1 MRVSNVFVKGL
12 IQLLVEMDGVGAK
25 DNKIL
30 VLGAT
35 NRPEILDAA
44 LRRPGRFDRI
54 VSIELPDLRGR
65 EEILRIH
72 GQNRPWES
80 TEEYDKII
88 KHTAAITPSMSGADL
103 ANLMNEAAILMI
115 RNKSK
120 YMGMSEF
127 GSAAEKIMNGLPTAP
142 VEDEKMRRRLVYL
155 EACRAA
161 VAMDLP
167 DYARVLKVTTVA
179 RGGHYTRTQL
189 VRSESRAF
197 RSELMT
203 KSEAIGEIAA
213 KFSGR
218 LAEEIFVGADR
229 ASLSTEADLQHAT
242 LLAKDLVMKYGSTFG
257 YVRCTH
263 MHFQS
268 IAMDG

>member
-1 MRVSNVFVKGL
+1 
-12 IQLLVEMDGVGAK
+12 MDGVGAK

-80 TEEYDKII
+80 AAECDRII

-120 YMGMSEF
+120 YIGMSEV

-142 VEDEKMRRRLVYL
+142 VEDEKMHRRLVYL
-155 EACRAA
+155 EACRAV
-161 VAMDLP
+161 VAMELP
-167 DYARVLKVTTVA
+167 DYDRVLKV
-179 RGGHYTRTQL
+179 
-189 VRSESRAF
+189 
-197 RSELMT
+197 
-203 KSEAIGEIAA
+203 
-213 KFSGR
+213 R
-218 LAEEIFVGADR
+218 LTI
-229 ASLSTEADLQHAT
+229 H
-242 LLAKDLVMKYGSTFG
+242 
-257 YVRCTH
+257 
-263 MHFQS
+263 
-268 IAMDG
+268 